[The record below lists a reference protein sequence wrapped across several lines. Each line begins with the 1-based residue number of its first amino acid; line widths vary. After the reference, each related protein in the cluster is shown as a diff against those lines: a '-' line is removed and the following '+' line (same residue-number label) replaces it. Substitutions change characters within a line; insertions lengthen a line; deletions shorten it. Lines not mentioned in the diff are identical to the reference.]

1 MACRLTP
8 STSAT
13 EDFHGDE
20 GAKVT
25 LTLKGPKGAGAE
37 ILHIRY
43 AGTEIDTEEPYQFT
57 IKSGRRFLIVLVD
70 CSKPGVVVQLVEK
83 CGDTRNDE
91 QVIDRFNF
99 DPRNPARGYII
110 LGE

>member
-1 MACRLTP
+1 MACCLTP

-20 GAKVT
+20 GCKVT

-43 AGTEIDTEEPYQFT
+43 AGSEIDTEAPYQFT

-83 CGDTRNDE
+83 CNDE